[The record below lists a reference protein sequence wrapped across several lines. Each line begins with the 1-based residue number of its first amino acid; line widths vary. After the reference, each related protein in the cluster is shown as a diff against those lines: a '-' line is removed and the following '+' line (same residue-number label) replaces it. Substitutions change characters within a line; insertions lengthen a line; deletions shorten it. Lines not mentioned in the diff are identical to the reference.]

1 MPNYS
6 IKSPENNEEWESYL
20 LFRWEVLRK
29 PLGMSKES
37 LADSIEDSKE
47 SLADSIE
54 DKSFHLMGVDEKENV
69 IASGRVHF
77 NSENE
82 AQIRYMAVD
91 SRFKRRGIGSEIVD
105 KLEKHATSK
114 GAGIMVLNARE
125 EAINFYSNLGYKEVC
140 PYHSDTGIPHK
151 TMKKSLLI

>member
-6 IKSPENNEEWESYL
+6 IKSPENKEEWDSYL
-20 LFRWEVLRK
+20 LFRWEILRK

-37 LADSIEDSKE
+37 LADYIEDE
-47 SLADSIE
+47 S
-54 DKSFHLMGVDEKENV
+54 FNLMGIDEQKNV

-91 SRFKRRGIGSEIVD
+91 ENFKRKGVGTKIV
-105 KLEKHATSK
+105 KELENYALSK
-114 GAGIMVLNARE
+114 GMVSMILNARE
-125 EAINFYSNLGYKEVC
+125 NAISFYLSLGYQEVG
-140 PYHSDTGIPHK
+140 PYQSDTGIPHK
-151 TMKKSLLI
+151 TMKKRLIS

>member
-6 IKSPENNEEWESYL
+6 IKSPESTEEWESYL

-29 PLGMSKES
+29 PLGMTKES
-37 LADSIEDSKE
+37 LS
-47 SLADSIE
+47 DSIE
-54 DKSFHLMGVDEKENV
+54 DKSFHLMGIDAEKNV

-77 NSENE
+77 NSKNE

-91 SRFKRRGIGSEIVD
+91 DLFKRRGIGSEIVD
-105 KLEKHATSK
+105 KLERYATSK
-114 GAGIMVLNARE
+114 GAEIMVLNARE
-125 EAINFYSNLGYKEVC
+125 EAISFYSSLGYEEVC

-151 TMKKSLLI
+151 TMRKSVL

>member
-20 LFRWEVLRK
+20 LFRWEVLTK
-29 PLGMSKES
+29 PLGM
-37 LADSIEDSKE
+37 SKE

-54 DKSFHLMGVDEKENV
+54 DKSFHLMGIDEKENV

-105 KLEKHATSK
+105 KLEKYATSK

-125 EAINFYSNLGYKEVC
+125 EALNFYSNLGYKEVC

>member
-1 MPNYS
+1 MPNYLL
-6 IKSPENNEEWESYL
+6 KSPETNQEWEAYL

-37 LADSIEDSKE
+37 LADSIEDE
-47 SLADSIE
+47 
-54 DKSFHLMGVDEKENV
+54 SFHLMGIDEQKNV

-91 SRFKRRGIGSEIVD
+91 ENFKRKGVGTKIV
-105 KLEKHATSK
+105 KELENYALSK
-114 GAGIMVLNARE
+114 GMVSMILNARE
-125 EAINFYSNLGYKEVC
+125 NAISFYLSLGYQEVG
-140 PYHSDTGIPHK
+140 PYQSDTGIPHK
-151 TMKKSLLI
+151 TMKKRLIS

>member
-6 IKSPENNEEWESYL
+6 IKSPESTEEWESYL

-29 PLGMSKES
+29 PLGMTKES
-37 LADSIEDSKE
+37 LSDC
-47 SLADSIE
+47 IE
-54 DKSFHLMGVDEKENV
+54 DKSFHLMGIDAEKNV

-91 SRFKRRGIGSEIVD
+91 DRFKRRGIGSEIVD
-105 KLEKHATSK
+105 KLERYATSK
-114 GAGIMVLNARE
+114 GAEIMVLNARE
-125 EAINFYSNLGYKEVC
+125 EAISFYSSLGYEEVC
-140 PYHSDTGIPHK
+140 PYHSGTGIPHK
-151 TMKKSLLI
+151 TMRKSVL

>member
-6 IKSPENNEEWESYL
+6 IKSPESTEEWESYL

-29 PLGMSKES
+29 PLGMTKES
-37 LADSIEDSKE
+37 LS
-47 SLADSIE
+47 DSIE
-54 DKSFHLMGVDEKENV
+54 DKSFHLMGIDAEKNV

-91 SRFKRRGIGSEIVD
+91 DLFKRRGIGSEIVD
-105 KLEKHATSK
+105 KLERYATSK
-114 GAGIMVLNARE
+114 GAEIMVLNARE
-125 EAINFYSNLGYKEVC
+125 EAINFYSSLGYEEVC

-151 TMKKSLLI
+151 TMRKSVL

>member
-6 IKSPENNEEWESYL
+6 IKSPQSNDEWENYL

-37 LADSIEDSKE
+37 LADSIED
-47 SLADSIE
+47 
-54 DKSFHLMGVDEKENV
+54 KSFHLMGIDEKENV

-105 KLEKHATSK
+105 KLEKYATSK

-125 EAINFYSNLGYKEVC
+125 DAISFYSNLGYKEVC

-151 TMKKSLLI
+151 TMKKSLFI

>member
-6 IKSPENNEEWESYL
+6 IKSPESNEEWENYL

-37 LADSIEDSKE
+37 LADSIED
-47 SLADSIE
+47 
-54 DKSFHLMGVDEKENV
+54 KSFHLMGIDEKQNV

-77 NSENE
+77 NSGNE

-105 KLEKHATSK
+105 KLEKYATSK

-125 EAINFYSNLGYKEVC
+125 EAISFYSNLGYKEVC

>member
-6 IKSPENNEEWESYL
+6 IKSPESIEEWESYL

-29 PLGMSKES
+29 PLGMTKES
-37 LADSIEDSKE
+37 LS
-47 SLADSIE
+47 DSIE
-54 DKSFHLMGVDEKENV
+54 DKSFHLMGIDAEKNV

-91 SRFKRRGIGSEIVD
+91 DRFKRRGIGSEIVD
-105 KLEKHATSK
+105 KLERYATSK
-114 GAGIMVLNARE
+114 GAEIMVLNARE
-125 EAINFYSNLGYKEVC
+125 EAISFYTSLGYEELC

-151 TMKKSLLI
+151 TMKKSVL

>member
-6 IKSPENNEEWESYL
+6 IKSPESTEEWESYL

-29 PLGMSKES
+29 PLGMTKES
-37 LADSIEDSKE
+37 LS
-47 SLADSIE
+47 DSIE
-54 DKSFHLMGVDEKENV
+54 DKSFHLMGIDAEKNV

-91 SRFKRRGIGSEIVD
+91 DRFKRKGIGSEIVD
-105 KLEKHATSK
+105 KLERYATSK
-114 GAGIMVLNARE
+114 GAEIMVLNARE
-125 EAINFYSNLGYKEVC
+125 EAISFYSSLGYEEVC
-140 PYHSDTGIPHK
+140 PYQSDTGIPHK
-151 TMKKSLLI
+151 TMRKSVL

>member
-6 IKSPENNEEWESYL
+6 IKSPESTEEWESYL
-20 LFRWEVLRK
+20 WFRWEVLRN
-29 PLGMSKES
+29 PLGMTKES
-37 LADSIEDSKE
+37 LS
-47 SLADSIE
+47 DSIE
-54 DKSFHLMGVDEKENV
+54 DKSFHLMGIDAEKNV

-91 SRFKRRGIGSEIVD
+91 DRFKRRGIGSEIVD
-105 KLEKHATSK
+105 KLERYATSK
-114 GAGIMVLNARE
+114 GAEIMVLNARE
-125 EAINFYSNLGYKEVC
+125 DAISFYSSLGYKEVC

-151 TMKKSLLI
+151 TMRKSVL

>member
-6 IKSPENNEEWESYL
+6 IKSPESNEEWENYL

-37 LADSIEDSKE
+37 LVDS
-47 SLADSIE
+47 LE
-54 DKSFHLMGVDEKENV
+54 DKSFHLMGIDEKENV

-105 KLEKHATSK
+105 KLEKYATSK

-125 EAINFYSNLGYKEVC
+125 EAISFYSNLGYKEVC